1 MTTRKSRTRART
13 SAPSGGGN
21 ETARAINDSAQ
32 KIWLA
37 GLGAFERARAEGP
50 RMFDTLVEQGKSLG
64 GQAREAADQALR
76 TLKEQASG
84 AGGRFDKLEQVFEDR
99 VSRSLRR
106 LGVITRSEVADLSQG
121 VRELSDQV
129 REMMAQQGA
138 ATANTPG
145 RGAKGAGRTA
155 RKATRTARST
165 ARKAASTTRSAGR
178 KAANA
183 ARSATRATTG
193 GRKRR
198 GSRKKR

>member
-1 MTTRKSRTRART
+1 MATRKSRSRSRT
-13 SAPSGGGN
+13 SDSTAGGN
-21 ETARAINDSAQ
+21 DAARAINESAQ

-64 GQAREAADQALR
+64 GQARDAADQALR

-129 REMMAQQGA
+129 REMMSQQQQRGSA
-138 ATANTPG
+138 APK
-145 RGAKGAGRTA
+145 AKKAA
-155 RKATRTARST
+155 RKAGSKAKRTVKRTAK
-165 ARKAASTTRSAGR
+165 KAAKR
-178 KAANA
+178 
-183 ARSATRATTG
+183 ARGA
-193 GRKRR
+193 
-198 GSRKKR
+198 

>member
-1 MTTRKSRTRART
+1 MATRKARPRTRT
-13 SAPSGGGN
+13 SGSSGGGN

-99 VSRSLRR
+99 VSRSLKR

-121 VRELSDQV
+121 VRDLSDQV
-129 REMMAQQGA
+129 REMMSQQRA
-138 ATANTPG
+138 APA
-145 RGAKGAGRTA
+145 AKPRKAA
-155 RKATRTARST
+155 RKAGAKAKRTVKRTAK
-165 ARKAASTTRSAGR
+165 KAAKR
-178 KAANA
+178 
-183 ARSATRATTG
+183 ARRA
-193 GRKRR
+193 
-198 GSRKKR
+198 

>member
-1 MTTRKSRTRART
+1 MATRKSRSRT
-13 SAPSGGGN
+13 SRPAEGGN

-50 RMFDTLVEQGKSLG
+50 RMFDNLVEQGKSLG

-129 REMMAQQGA
+129 REMMSAQGRAPA
-138 ATANTPG
+138 A
-145 RGAKGAGRTA
+145 
-155 RKATRTARST
+155 ST
-165 ARKAASTTRSAGR
+165 ARKPARKSTRKSGAKAKR
-178 KAANA
+178 KAKGTAKKA
-183 ARSATRATTG
+183 ARRAKSA
-193 GRKRR
+193 
-198 GSRKKR
+198 